1 MTAPLAAGS
10 VVNEEELLAR
20 ARDLV
25 PSLAQRAPQCERD
38 RRVPEESI
46 REMKQAG
53 FFRIL
58 QPRAFGGYELDF
70 STYVK
75 VAIELGR
82 GCASTAWVY
91 QNNAMHQL
99 ILALFPEQTQ
109 RELWATG
116 DADRDS
122 RIASTGWSPKRGSA
136 RPVDGG
142 YVLDGHW
149 EFASGSLNCDLDII
163 LAPVE
168 REGGGPAPEMR
179 LFLLDRSAGEY
190 EILDTWHAM
199 GLKGTAS
206 NDIIVREQF
215 VAEHRTLLW
224 ADANRT
230 PEEGVRVQGHGVHE
244 SNWYRVPVW
253 DWMGWTIAPA
263 LIGAVHAALD
273 ATAERLATR
282 SNLLGEKLAET
293 QSVQLRIA
301 EVAARLDAAETLLLR
316 DVHATAEAYGAR
328 EAPSV
333 LERATW
339 RRNQAFCARL
349 LLETVESLLY
359 RGGAHGIHESRV
371 VQRAYRDV
379 GAGATHVGTDWDVW
393 GRIYGQAYLGQD
405 IATPNFGF
413 FPAAI
418 VRRPTE

>member
-1 MTAPLAAGS
+1 MAAEPAR
-10 VVNEEELLAR
+10 EEEILAR
-20 ARDLV
+20 SREIV
-25 PSLAQRAPQCERD
+25 PGLASRAECCEHD

-46 REMKQAG
+46 RELKEAG
-53 FFRIL
+53 LFRIL

-70 STYVK
+70 STYIK
-75 VAIELGR
+75 ASIELGR

-99 ILALFPEQTQ
+99 ILGLFPEQTQ
-109 RELWATG
+109 REIWATG
-116 DADRDS
+116 DALLDD

-149 EFASGSLNCDLDII
+149 EFASGSLNCDLDMI

-168 REGGGPAPEMR
+168 REDAGPAPEMR
-179 LFLLDRSAGEY
+179 LFLLDRAAGEY
-190 EILDTWHAM
+190 EILDTWHSM

-206 NDIIVREQF
+206 NDIVVRDQF

-230 PEEGVRVQGHGVHE
+230 PEDGVKVQGNAVHD
-244 SNWYRVPVW
+244 STWFRVPVC
-253 DWMGWTIAPA
+253 DWMGWTITPA
-263 LIGAVHAALD
+263 LIGSVYGALE
-273 ATAERLATR
+273 ATVERLETR
-282 SNLLGEKLAET
+282 TNLLGEKLGET
-293 QSVQLRIA
+293 QAVQLRLA
-301 EVAARLDAAETLLLR
+301 DVAARLDAVETLLLR
-316 DVHATAEAYGAR
+316 DVAATAEAYGAR
-328 EAPSV
+328 KAPSV
-333 LERATW
+333 VQRAAW

-359 RGGAHGIHESRV
+359 RGGAHGLHDSNA

-379 GAGATHVGTDWDVW
+379 GAGITHVGTDWDVW
-393 GRIYGQAYLGQD
+393 GRVYGQALLGHG

-413 FPAAI
+413 YTPDV
-418 VRRPTE
+418 VRQR